1 MNTNQQLP
9 QQSQQ
14 LQQQQFQQEKFNPQ
28 ENSNALPGTGA
39 QRRA

>member
-14 LQQQQFQQEKFNPQ
+14 LQQQEFQEEKFNQQ
-28 ENSNALPGTGA
+28 ENSNAFPGTDA